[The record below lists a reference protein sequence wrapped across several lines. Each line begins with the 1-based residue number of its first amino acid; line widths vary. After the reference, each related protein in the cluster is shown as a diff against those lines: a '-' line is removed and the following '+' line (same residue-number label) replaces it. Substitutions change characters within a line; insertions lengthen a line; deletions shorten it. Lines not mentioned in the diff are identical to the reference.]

1 MPMIRTAL
9 MLALGASAAAGSV
22 LAQESVTRDVDIR
35 LTTVTPPL
43 CKVTL
48 VDRAAVAIT
57 GSMVDETGP
66 TIGQLRRDI
75 GELGVSVN
83 AWCNTSS
90 LMAVQADA
98 MIGPALIDQ
107 SSTTRFARAV
117 NFRARSLGWTADA
130 AAPFAITAADRLGGG
145 QVEVTGTPVAIDG
158 PRDDSLR
165 VRFDQFSAANGA
177 VLVSGDYAGSVTITL
192 SPR

>member
-1 MPMIRTAL
+1 MIRSSL
-9 MLALGASAAAGSV
+9 ILALGVTAVAGSV
-22 LAQESVTRDVDIR
+22 LAQETVRRDAEIR
-35 LTTVTPPL
+35 LTSVTPPL
-43 CKVTL
+43 CKVTQ
-48 VDRAAVAIT
+48 VSPTAATIT
-57 GSMVDETGP
+57 GSMVDQTGA

-75 GELGVSVN
+75 GELGVSIN

-98 MIGPALIDQ
+98 MTGPALIDQ

-130 AAPFAITAADRLGGG
+130 AAPFAITAADRLGNG
-145 QVEVTGTPVAIDG
+145 QAEVTGSPVAIDG
-158 PRDDSLR
+158 PRDDALSL
-165 VRFDQFSAANGA
+165 RFDQFSAANGA